1 MLRRVPCVRR
11 TETRGDLPPR
21 SCRRRPD
28 DRATDTPIY
37 TAPGMHRIDT
47 VEADRCADQQR
58 PTNTCG
64 HLALAP
70 LGGPVQQAP
79 IHRPIQHSTWLS
91 APPPGGPQ
99 AQSRRSDSPRG
110 WRGVAVRGQLPSHPV
125 GGPLKRQT
133 ARSCVDRQGGL
144 LPVRCCHRPPPLRK
158 DLLGPTAIDRSIQRP
173 IHLATQ
179 LSARP

>member
-70 LGGPVQQAP
+70 LGGPVAASTDTPTDTTLDLALGAP
-79 IHRPIQHSTWLS
+79 S
-91 APPPGGPQ
+91 GGPQ
-99 AQSRRSDSPRG
+99 AQSRTPQARVGVLRSWQP
-110 WRGVAVRGQLPSHPV
+110 PSHPV
-125 GGPLKRQT
+125 GGP
-133 ARSCVDRQGGL
+133 
-144 LPVRCCHRPPPLRK
+144 
-158 DLLGPTAIDRSIQRP
+158 
-173 IHLATQ
+173 
-179 LSARP
+179 